1 MPALT
6 VDDITVLPRIPDP
19 DPTVARQRPV
29 NSVTVAPHGLEGE
42 GFPVRRA
49 FAGVDLADLD
59 PFVHLDQMGEV
70 EYAPGEPK
78 GTPWHPH
85 RGFETVTYMIDGT
98 FEHSDSN
105 GGGGVITNG
114 DTQWMTAGAGIL
126 HIEKPPEALVA
137 SGGLFHGFQLWVNLP
152 RDQKWLAPR
161 YQDLRA
167 TEVAL
172 VSSGD
177 GGALV
182 RVIAGDVA
190 GHAGPGSTY
199 SPMTL
204 VHATLSPGAK
214 LSLPW
219 RADYNA
225 LAYVLAGHGVVG
237 AEGRPVASGQLAV
250 FGPGNT
256 LTIEAAPT
264 QESRSPSLDVLVLGG
279 RPIREPVA
287 WMGPFVMNTRE
298 EVMQAFADYQAGRLG
313 TIPAIHNTPTSVVE
327 IRSGGPADE
336 LTADYRCSS
345 FLPVSA
351 PISDAHSSSLRPNC
365 AFCSG
370 VIVAYAA
377 RDWAMASAM
386 AACIIAWRS
395 SAWVFPPTHSL
406 SHAST
411 DGAS

>member
-1 MPALT
+1 
-6 VDDITVLPRIPDP
+6 VRSIT
-19 DPTVARQRPV
+19 
-29 NSVTVAPHGLEGE
+29 NAPSGFEGE

-49 FAGVDLADLD
+49 FAGVALEDLD

-105 GGGGVITNG
+105 GGGGLITNG

-152 RDQKWLAPR
+152 AAQKWSAPR
-161 YQDLRA
+161 YQDIRA
-167 TEVAL
+167 GEVGL
-172 VSSGD
+172 VSSAD

-204 VHATLSPGAK
+204 VHATLSPGAR
-214 LSLPW
+214 LALPW
-219 RADYNA
+219 RPDDNA
-225 LAYVLAGHGVVG
+225 LVYVMAGIGTVG
-237 AEGRPVASGQLAV
+237 AEGRPIRTGQLAV
-250 FGPGNT
+250 MGEGNT
-256 LTIEAAPT
+256 VTVSAASPHE
-264 QESRSPSLDVLVLGG
+264 QESRSPNLDILVLGG

-298 EVMQAFADYQAGRLG
+298 EVIQAVADYHAGRLG
-313 TIPAIHNTPTSVVE
+313 TIPAIHGAPTTLVE
-327 IRSGGPADE
+327 SGAATGEPPA
-336 LTADYRCSS
+336 
-345 FLPVSA
+345 
-351 PISDAHSSSLRPNC
+351 
-365 AFCSG
+365 
-370 VIVAYAA
+370 
-377 RDWAMASAM
+377 
-386 AACIIAWRS
+386 
-395 SAWVFPPTHSL
+395 
-406 SHAST
+406 
-411 DGAS
+411 

>member
-1 MPALT
+1 MPA
-6 VDDITVLPRIPDP
+6 VVVEDITVLPRIPEP
-19 DPTVARQRPV
+19 DSAIARQRAV
-29 NSVTVAPHGLEGE
+29 RSVTIAPRGFEGE

-152 RDQKWLAPR
+152 AALKWSAPR

-167 TEVAL
+167 GEVAL
-172 VSSGD
+172 VSSSD

-190 GHAGPGSTY
+190 GHRGPGSTY

-204 VHATLSPGAK
+204 VHATLSPGAR
-214 LSLPW
+214 LAIPW

-225 LAYVLAGHGVVG
+225 LAYVLAGHGTVG
-237 AEGRPVASGQLAV
+237 PERRPIASGQLAV
-250 FGPGNT
+250 FGPGNA
-256 LTIEAAPT
+256 LTIAAAPI
-264 QESRSPSLDVLVLGG
+264 QESRSPSLDVLLLGG
-279 RPIREPVA
+279 RPIGEPVA

-298 EVMQAFADYQAGRLG
+298 EVMQAFTDYQAGRLG
-313 TIPAIHNTPTSVVE
+313 TIPAIHNAPTTIVE
-327 IRSGGPADE
+327 SRDSG
-336 LTADYRCSS
+336 
-345 FLPVSA
+345 
-351 PISDAHSSSLRPNC
+351 
-365 AFCSG
+365 
-370 VIVAYAA
+370 AA
-377 RDWAMASAM
+377 
-386 AACIIAWRS
+386 
-395 SAWVFPPTHSL
+395 
-406 SHAST
+406 T
-411 DGAS
+411 D